1 MQIYT
6 INRKSWHDH
15 SVEYNREGA
24 TGTHQMDANSLLF
37 VLVVL
42 VALTFLAASSNI
54 IAITYTALNSSV
66 LFFQLLI
73 PYSLILRLVASSIS
87 LLVGGN
93 PAP

>member
-1 MQIYT
+1 
-6 INRKSWHDH
+6 
-15 SVEYNREGA
+15 
-24 TGTHQMDANSLLF
+24 MDANSLLF
-37 VLVVL
+37 VFVVL